1 VKKLFAVI
9 KEDLLDKKWSFAI
22 LGVLIGSLG
31 LYLTYMLSTM
41 DLSALQNYIDSL
53 PESMKAIIGQ
63 LEIANPY
70 SLLNAYFFS
79 FLWLYCG
86 VFLIYMASN
95 LVPQE
100 VESNTIDLVLSKAI
114 SREKYLTGKIAFL
127 YTFIAVLM
135 SLIVLLTAAGIGS
148 SNPFIEKGLY
158 WERLWAVLL
167 IATLHLGTLA
177 MTAVFFSTLFLN
189 TKKTMAAAIVTMF
202 LMFFLGGSYSSIG
215 STVSNPLQHAS
226 TWFYYNPA
234 QFFGVGNFSN
244 FLRDALVLIGT
255 NLGLIIASLIIFRKR
270 DIPI

>member
-1 VKKLFAVI
+1 
-9 KEDLLDKKWSFAI
+9 
-22 LGVLIGSLG
+22 
-31 LYLTYMLSTM
+31 
-41 DLSALQNYIDSL
+41 
-53 PESMKAIIGQ
+53 
-63 LEIANPY
+63 
-70 SLLNAYFFS
+70 
-79 FLWLYCG
+79 
-86 VFLIYMASN
+86 
-95 LVPQE
+95 
-100 VESNTIDLVLSKAI
+100 
-114 SREKYLTGKIAFL
+114 
-127 YTFIAVLM
+127 M

-167 IATLHLGTLA
+167 MATLHLGTLA

-202 LMFFLGGSYSSIG
+202 LMFFIGGSYSSIG